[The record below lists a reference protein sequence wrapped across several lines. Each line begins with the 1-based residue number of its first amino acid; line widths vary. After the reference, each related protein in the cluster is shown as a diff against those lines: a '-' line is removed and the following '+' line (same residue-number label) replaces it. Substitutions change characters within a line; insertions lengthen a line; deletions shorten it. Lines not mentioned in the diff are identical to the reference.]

1 MTHLLLDQGLPRS
14 TPDHLQRLGI
24 QATHVADIG
33 LSCAADSLII
43 EQARADHC
51 AIVTLDADFHT
62 LIALSGAARPTV
74 IRIRREG
81 LKGAEIAAVIA
92 DVVARL
98 SQAIAAGALLTV
110 TERTMRVRYLPVER
124 DIQPAP

>member
-1 MTHLLLDQGLPRS
+1 M
-14 TPDHLQRLGI
+14 
-24 QATHVADIG
+24 ADIG